1 MLLRFIL
8 GEAGSGKSY
17 RIREEFLQ
25 NIEKCTELDTAEKE
39 ALTGQIRFF
48 LAYSYIRLV
57 ALYGDVPLVEK
68 VLTEE
73 ESKIQTRTPKA
84 EVLAFAHGQLDQAIK
99 ELDGKALGKGRV
111 TAGACKALKARAY
124 LWENDYSN
132 LLAVTSELIGKYS
145 LNTAG
150 ETP

>member
-1 MLLRFIL
+1 MP
-8 GEAGSGKSY
+8 Y
-17 RIREEFLQ
+17 TNIRMTCQFLQ
-25 NIEKCTELDTAEKE
+25 NIEMYRVGYCGKE

-99 ELDGKALGKGRV
+99 ELDGKALRKRTLRPEHV
-111 TAGACKALKARAY
+111 RLKARAY

-132 LLAVTSELIGKYS
+132 LLAVTSELIGKF
-145 LNTAG
+145 AQHCR
-150 ETP
+150 